1 MSIETFIK
9 GWKLKKKVGKRKSW
23 DFLNIKLI
31 RSQASCWITT
41 LFELYAFKTPWL
53 SHCCM
58 KLMWQRFWQPGSTFP
73 SRHVRPCR
81 YNVRTCA
88 DTCIRHWLCILS
100 LWRRTNARKV
110 CLETLHGGQFTSS
123 TNINKT
129 KLACSTLR
137 QCNTVSLETYPFN
150 HKNNNFL
157 ACDWF

>member
-1 MSIETFIK
+1 MTLRVITISVYWNVHKGVKIEK
-9 GWKLKKKVGKRKSW
+9 KSW
-23 DFLNIKLI
+23 EKENLRLLNIKLI

-53 SHCCM
+53 THCCM

-100 LWRRTNARKV
+100 LWRRTNAGNV
-110 CLETLHGGQFTSS
+110 CLETLHGGQFTSK
-123 TNINKT
+123 TPIFHLFACQVFIGQFNKPIT
-129 KLACSTLR
+129 FK
-137 QCNTVSLETYPFN
+137 VVV
-150 HKNNNFL
+150 
-157 ACDWF
+157 